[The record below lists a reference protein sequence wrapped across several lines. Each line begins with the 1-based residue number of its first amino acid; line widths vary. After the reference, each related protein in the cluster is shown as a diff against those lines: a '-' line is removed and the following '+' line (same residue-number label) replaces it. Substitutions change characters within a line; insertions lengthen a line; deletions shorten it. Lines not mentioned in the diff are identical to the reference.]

1 MSQYEH
7 AHEVPPEEYGQW
19 RHDQERARMQ
29 ANAQVMMDM
38 LSGAGQADHQ
48 AVHDHL
54 TRSTHGIFG
63 GMTGHQMAQDAT
75 GRRVTVGGDF
85 GGGRPLERNGGLYD
99 TSAGPAPHRV
109 YLSQINDR
117 PGFQVGD
124 DRPILRHLRGE
135 R

>member
-38 LSGAGQADHQ
+38 LSGAGRAAHQ
-48 AVHDHL
+48 AAHDHL
-54 TRSTHGIFG
+54 TRSTHGMYNG
-63 GMTGHQMAQDAT
+63 STGQELAQSVTERPA
-75 GRRVTVGGDF
+75 TVGGDW
-85 GGGRPLERNGGLYD
+85 GLGRPLERNGHLAQ
-99 TSAGPAPHRV
+99 SIGPSPHAVDLTRV
-109 YLSQINDR
+109 NDR
-117 PGFQVGD
+117 PGFQQGD
-124 DRPILRHLRGE
+124 DRPIMRHLRGE